1 MEGNVCDFNH
11 LDEGVLVPPRKRLLA
26 GFKKQNS
33 NDQSRASTS
42 ASPPSTP
49 TEVDTRVKNLLSSH
63 SSGSSSSS
71 IEDIVESSKKAA
83 LAAAK
88 LAEAAR
94 DVAEEK
100 AAIAA
105 MAIAAAKT
113 ALELVA
119 TFSEETSGR
128 VRRTKKNK
136 SKKQV
141 TVHSLY
147 KKCDEVEDEETDEE
161 IAQNLHQAN
170 YSSSKLSKQPSLSSN
185 SKSLNHKRLKIS
197 PVTGKTKPLNGGILE
212 RDSRAILDGNN
223 LLDTEG
229 SSHEV
234 STLENEKSSQ
244 CLTKLISSNWR
255 MGKDIVT
262 QKRKARKLI
271 RIVEGQVEL
280 S

>member
-212 RDSRAILDGNN
+212 RDSCAILDGNN